1 MSNHDNNRLR
11 SYNGSNHPAP
21 RLIADIFG
29 AISMNRIIERGK
41 NFLQAN
47 PDSIFYIV
55 DIGAK
60 YAKHANLYYK
70 ALFDYSDRVCYIGVR
85 PDDDTYD

>member
-1 MSNHDNNRLR
+1 
-11 SYNGSNHPAP
+11 
-21 RLIADIFG
+21 
-29 AISMNRIIERGK
+29 MNRVIERGR

-47 PDSIFYIV
+47 PEGIFYIV

-60 YAKHANLYYK
+60 YAKHASLYYK

-85 PDDDTYD
+85 PDDDTYDQKYHDDAEGRLYPLYSNFVAAIRDM